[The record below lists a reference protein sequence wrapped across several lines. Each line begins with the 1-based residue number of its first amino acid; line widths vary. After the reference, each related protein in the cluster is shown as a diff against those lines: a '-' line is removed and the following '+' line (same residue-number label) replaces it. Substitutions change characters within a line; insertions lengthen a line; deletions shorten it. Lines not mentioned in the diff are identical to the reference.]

1 MLKREDLMGNWQ
13 SPVIETIENPD
24 GSFIYIKREAIFID
38 DNWDIFIH
46 AYLDE
51 DGEKPFFTIHA
62 KGNYIIGK
70 KSETLPGAVDVYKRQ
85 V

>member
-1 MLKREDLMGNWQ
+1 MLKREDLRGNWQ

-24 GSFIYIKREAIFID
+24 GSFMYIKREAIFID

-51 DGEKPFFTIHA
+51 D
-62 KGNYIIGK
+62 
-70 KSETLPGAVDVYKRQ
+70 V
-85 V
+85 